1 MVFKSFT
8 QSNTVN
14 LLSFIFVYSYFK
26 NVSLRRVIMRVSS
39 KDNVF
44 LYYPPFFK
52 GEENEN
58 VLSCKNWLI
67 RLQCG
72 MRVMQISI
80 QYVL

>member
-1 MVFKSFT
+1 
-8 QSNTVN
+8 
-14 LLSFIFVYSYFK
+14 
-26 NVSLRRVIMRVSS
+26 MRVSS

-80 QYVL
+80 QYML